1 MPPRLPSPP
10 RDGTLTAPLPTQAA
24 LTAALPSIAASAP
37 DAQLAWARD
46 VLFLVERT
54 PSLTSSPLTQAAVPL
69 ILALATSGVPE
80 ALYYRA
86 TFAAAGTYPALLP
99 ANPRAAFRDFEAAA
113 RAGWAPAWFRLARDY
128 EVFNDTAHALDCLNR
143 GAKARDAAALH
154 RLGTAY
160 LLQQLGVQEDVGRAL
175 GLLHQA
181 ACRASL
187 LCPQPAYVF
196 GLILLGEFGAS
207 GPSSTPLPIPPAL
220 LLPLVPAGQTRE
232 SYARAMLERA
242 AALHFAPA
250 QYKLGHAFEFAVPAS
265 CALEMARDG
274 DGESRKV
281 AMPMAIR
288 IPDGGGGDDDAGV
301 SSHSKV
307 RWAVR
312 RGVISLRA
320 RQRVVIW
327 VLARRLR
334 LFFLWLVRKIYVVF
348 GRAPFAFPFDPL
360 LSVQWYSLASQ
371 AGEAEADM
379 ALSKWFLCGAEGAFD
394 KDESLARTFA
404 AKAAAKGLPSGEFA
418 MGYYCEVGIGGGKD
432 LADARGW
439 YGKAAA
445 HGNTDAA
452 ERLRVLALA
461 TGHHFKLPF
470 LAADGAR
477 RARKERIDKRARNI
491 EIYFSHIALQ
501 MCPMNGIY
509 TASVQHIWLRFAHD
523 HSTIPS
529 NSPFKSHW
537 VTSKAS
543 NYYRSALYLRPK
555 FDFNDS
561 NLTLAASNCSTWI
574 DSSFDHRPSQF
585 GANSRQF
592 QLTSSIHISS
602 FEIFTNHDFSSTF
615 TVYAVSRTFWLELP
629 ASALKLLHRQRP
641 QFSRLLKITR
651 LASLIQGSGKLSS
664 NY

>member
-1 MPPRLPSPP
+1 MSHTTNYLQPALQFTQEESPPHFTDPLVAPRPHRVDPQLGVNMARDLDASMNSLSVTPAPYAGGQPNPYNPNPSARTPSPLPPNGDWSPWAGAGAPARTPSPMPPRLPSPP

-24 LTAALPSIAASAP
+24 LTAALPSIASTPP

-54 PSLTSSPLTQAAVPL
+54 PSLTASPLAQAAVPL

-128 EVFNDTAHALDCLNR
+128 EAFNDPAHALDCLNR

-160 LLQQLGVQEDVGRAL
+160 LLKQLGVQEDVGRAL

-207 GPSSTPLPIPPAL
+207 GPTSTPLPIPPAL

-265 CALEMARDG
+265 
-274 DGESRKV
+274 
-281 AMPMAIR
+281 
-288 IPDGGGGDDDAGV
+288 
-301 SSHSKV
+301 
-307 RWAVR
+307 
-312 RGVISLRA
+312 
-320 RQRVVIW
+320 
-327 VLARRLR
+327 
-334 LFFLWLVRKIYVVF
+334 
-348 GRAPFAFPFDPL
+348 AFPFDPL

-379 ALSKWFLCGAEGAFD
+379 ALSKWFLCGAEG
-394 KDESLARTFA
+394 ESKFVFLFFVPCPLRSFKSPPATFSFH
-404 AKAAAKGLPSGEFA
+404 L
-418 MGYYCEVGIGGGKD
+418 
-432 LADARGW
+432 
-439 YGKAAA
+439 
-445 HGNTDAA
+445 
-452 ERLRVLALA
+452 
-461 TGHHFKLPF
+461 F
-470 LAADGAR
+470 L
-477 RARKERIDKRARNI
+477 
-491 EIYFSHIALQ
+491 F
-501 MCPMNGIY
+501 
-509 TASVQHIWLRFAHD
+509 
-523 HSTIPS
+523 HSTCSSRFKRPAFTLLS
-529 NSPFKSHW
+529 SCSSYSSSPWK
-537 VTSKAS
+537 
-543 NYYRSALYLRPK
+543 LR
-555 FDFNDS
+555 
-561 NLTLAASNCSTWI
+561 LAAS
-574 DSSFDHRPSQF
+574 
-585 GANSRQF
+585 
-592 QLTSSIHISS
+592 
-602 FEIFTNHDFSSTF
+602 
-615 TVYAVSRTFWLELP
+615 LP
-629 ASALKLLHRQRP
+629 LFKATATL
-641 QFSRLLKITR
+641 RL
-651 LASLIQGSGKLSS
+651 
-664 NY
+664 